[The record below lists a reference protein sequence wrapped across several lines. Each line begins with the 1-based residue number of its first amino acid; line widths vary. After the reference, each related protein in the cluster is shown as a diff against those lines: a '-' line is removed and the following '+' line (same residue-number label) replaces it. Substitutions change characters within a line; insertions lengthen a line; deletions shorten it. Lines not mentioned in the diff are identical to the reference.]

1 MPNIY
6 AYYIHC
12 FSSSTLFELELPE
25 GSEAEG
31 FSTGPSPSGSI
42 SDTKIGSGPPEV
54 SSFSSPTQIKHWVSD
69 VSSST
74 HLPSR
79 GKRVLA
85 KFFAHFT
92 TSGWSSKSWFWQLSS
107 RPVFFSPCLLSVKS
121 QDSMARKSVLTMS
134 CMPLMLMP
142 PDVMSCHPNNSWQ
155 VMSLCH
161 TVPCHAMSSCQTVP
175 CHHVKPCHVIMM
187 YGHAMPQHM
196 NANTTSC
203 NVISG
208 YDEGRECPHTL
219 PGWQTLRGP
228 KPLDEV
234 QVLCGSLRSS
244 NDNDMTVCFGP
255 KVMHMIA
262 VPNLHIR
269 SSHSIS

>member
-12 FSSSTLFELELPE
+12 FSGSTLFGLELPE

-31 FSTGPSPSGSI
+31 FSTGPPPSGSI

-79 GKRVLA
+79 GNRVLA

-92 TSGWSSKSWFWQLSS
+92 TPGWSSKSWFWQLSS

-121 QDSMARKSVLTMS
+121 QDSMASHGRAKACCVMHVMHATYAHATW
-134 CMPLMLMP
+134 CH
-142 PDVMSCHPNNSWQ
+142 VMSS
-155 VMSLCH
+155 
-161 TVPCHAMSSCQTVP
+161 
-175 CHHVKPCHVIMM
+175 
-187 YGHAMPQHM
+187 
-196 NANTTSC
+196 
-203 NVISG
+203 
-208 YDEGRECPHTL
+208 
-219 PGWQTLRGP
+219 
-228 KPLDEV
+228 
-234 QVLCGSLRSS
+234 
-244 NDNDMTVCFGP
+244 
-255 KVMHMIA
+255 
-262 VPNLHIR
+262 
-269 SSHSIS
+269 